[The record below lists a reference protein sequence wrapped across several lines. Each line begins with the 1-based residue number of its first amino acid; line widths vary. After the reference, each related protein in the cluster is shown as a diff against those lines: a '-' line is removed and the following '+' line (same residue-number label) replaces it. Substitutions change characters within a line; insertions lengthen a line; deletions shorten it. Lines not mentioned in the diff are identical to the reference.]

1 MPGLSLNNNQ
11 GQSKRP
17 GGWIISVVLIVISV
31 LLITLCVRAEGTGAF
46 AMFKS
51 GIQTVTKPMESALSV
66 ISTPFRGIGGSGS
79 ANLSSDDADKLKS
92 ENEQLKTLVG
102 QLEEYRQQDQR
113 LTSLL
118 SLRDAYN
125 LSTLPVNISGISSG
139 WDQTATIDKGENDGV
154 RVGQGIMSSCGL
166 FGQIE
171 SVQASTATVRL
182 ITDASSSVSAR
193 VQTSRATGILRG
205 SYDGTLIL
213 EYVPI
218 SSTVG
223 EGDNIITSGDGGA
236 FPAGIILGRVN
247 TIEQDSSKLY
257 YRLTVSPIYDIASCQ
272 EGFVLTGKE
281 DETANLLSDETIN
294 AIVGTTS
301 ASAQSN
307 PVIGVRIQEEQKA
320 REDAEAKVT
329 ELENQIKDLQAE
341 LKNERAYNSSSS
353 KSSSSSG
360 SSSSS
365 SSGSSS
371 SSSSGSSGSGSSGS
385 GSGSGGSNNDESGG

>member
-1 MPGLSLNNNQ
+1 MPGLSLDKNQ

-17 GGWIISVVLIVISV
+17 GGWIISVVLIVVSV
-31 LLITLCVRAEGTGAF
+31 LLITLCVRADGAGAF
-46 AMFKS
+46 ALFK
-51 GIQTVTKPMESALSV
+51 GGVQTVTKPMESALSV
-66 ISTPFRGIGGSGS
+66 ISTPFRSIGGGGAS
-79 ANLSSDDADKLKS
+79 NLSSDEADKLKS
-92 ENEQLKTLVG
+92 ENEQLRTLVG

-166 FGQIE
+166 FGQVE
-171 SVQASTATVRL
+171 SVQASTSTVRL

-218 SSTVG
+218 STTVG
-223 EGDNIITSGDGGA
+223 EGDNIITSGDGAA

-257 YRLTVSPIYDIASCQ
+257 YRLTVSPIYDIFSCQ
-272 EGFVLTGKE
+272 EGFVLTGSE
-281 DETANLLSDETIN
+281 DETANLISDETIN

-307 PVIGVRIQEEQKA
+307 PVIGVRIQEEQQA
-320 REDAEAKVT
+320 RQEAEAKVA
-329 ELENQIKDLQAE
+329 ELENQIKELQAE
-341 LKNERAYNSSSS
+341 LKDERASSSATI
-353 KSSSSSG
+353 KSLQSG

-371 SSSSGSSGSGSSGS
+371 SSSSS
-385 GSGSGGSNNDESGG
+385 SNNDGTGG

>member
-1 MPGLSLNNNQ
+1 MLDISSGNNNNQ

-17 GGWIISVVLIVISV
+17 GGWIISVALIVISV
-31 LLITLCVRAEGTGAF
+31 LLITLCVRAEGAGAF
-46 AMFKS
+46 ALFKG

-66 ISTPFRGIGGSGS
+66 ISTPFRGIGAGGS
-79 ANLSSDDADKLKS
+79 AGLSSNDVDKLKS

-102 QLEEYRQQDQR
+102 QLEEYRQQDKR

-139 WDQTATIDKGENDGV
+139 WDQTATIDKGENDGL
-154 RVGQGIMSSCGL
+154 RVGQGVMSSCGL

-218 SSTVG
+218 STTVG
-223 EGDNIITSGDGGA
+223 EGDNIITSGDGAA

-257 YRLTVSPIYDIASCQ
+257 YRLTVSPIYDISSCQ
-272 EGFVLTGKE
+272 EGFVLTDSE
-281 DETANLLSDETIN
+281 DETANLVSDETIN

-307 PVIGVRIQEEQKA
+307 SVIGVRIQEEQQA
-320 REDAEAKVT
+320 RQEAEAKVT
-329 ELENQIKDLQAE
+329 ELENQIKELQAE
-341 LKNERAYNSSSS
+341 LKNERAASSASQ
-353 KSSSSSG
+353 SSG

-365 SSGSSS
+365 SSSNSSSSRSDSSS
-371 SSSSGSSGSGSSGS
+371 SSSS
-385 GSGSGGSNNDESGG
+385 NND